1 MTKKSVMRMGGMS
14 LERVVSGT
22 WASRASTQSRFVLL
36 RFAAIC
42 AFGAASL
49 HLLAIPHIDLYAM
62 SSSEES
68 SESAHGSAQGAG
80 DLLGGKYAFSHVLS
94 RSGPVELWA
103 AKDNMSGHGIRIK
116 KAFFE
121 GPQDAMA
128 KALFLKE
135 ARTLA
140 SLRHPNILTARECLD
155 LPQGIHLVFE
165 SPPGKDAK
173 QLLSERK
180 RLPLAHVLGVLRPVC
195 AGLEAAHQSG
205 LAHRNIRPSSFLVSE
220 GGVVRLQDFAL
231 SCELEQAG
239 GNGSF
244 APVLDPAGRA
254 PTAFGGGTSSPMDSV
269 ALGQKAYDAPEGRGG
284 PQCDVWGLGVSFYEL
299 LSGMAPFPTAS
310 PQAKASR
317 AFAKASSLVP
327 GLPPAVDMLIHR
339 ALDPDPRAR
348 VPLREFSALV
358 EGICQSLAPA
368 QH

>member
-1 MTKKSVMRMGGMS
+1 
-14 LERVVSGT
+14 
-22 WASRASTQSRFVLL
+22 
-36 RFAAIC
+36 
-42 AFGAASL
+42 
-49 HLLAIPHIDLYAM
+49 
-62 SSSEES
+62 
-68 SESAHGSAQGAG
+68 
-80 DLLGGKYAFSHVLS
+80 
-94 RSGPVELWA
+94 
-103 AKDNMSGHGIRIK
+103 MSGHGIRIK

-231 SCELEQAG
+231 SCELEQ
-239 GNGSF
+239 
-244 APVLDPAGRA
+244 
-254 PTAFGGGTSSPMDSV
+254 
-269 ALGQKAYDAPEGRGG
+269 
-284 PQCDVWGLGVSFYEL
+284 
-299 LSGMAPFPTAS
+299 
-310 PQAKASR
+310 
-317 AFAKASSLVP
+317 
-327 GLPPAVDMLIHR
+327 
-339 ALDPDPRAR
+339 
-348 VPLREFSALV
+348 
-358 EGICQSLAPA
+358 
-368 QH
+368 